1 MQNKSILDALSTRV
15 QFVVYRVFPQPDG
28 KLDKIPVSPYT
39 GHRIDGQD
47 RQNWMLPH
55 EALLFAESLG
65 AGHGVGLVIYE
76 GCGLACIDFDHCR
89 EPSGGWQPHV
99 AAFIARFPG
108 AAVET
113 SYSGTGRHV
122 FLSYRVGE
130 LPAHSTKNK
139 LYRTE
144 AYTKARFIALTGIDA
159 EGDILTDHTKP
170 FARFLA
176 DYFPPKTAADDRE
189 GVWTNSPLDGGHTPQ
204 DDTELL
210 QRALASAGIKA
221 KLGAKAAFADLW
233 YADATVLSR
242 AYPSQSGSS
251 AWDGS
256 SADQALANHLAFW
269 TRNDCERML
278 RLMRQANLR
287 RDKWDRPDYLPRTI
301 LEACDKQTEWY
312 SESGREEPQ
321 TTTPVAPVAATV
333 VDSSPAGSAVP
344 APPQVESLTV
354 TVPLPPTT
362 VATVPPPPLN
372 MMPPALKP
380 GQAPPPSTYLTISMM
395 QQLFAQHA
403 YVSELHQIQMPNGTT
418 LTKDRFDVL
427 YGGRQWAMTADGQ
440 KPSKSAWEAFT
451 ANELHEFDRV
461 TLQCFRPGRPLNEI
475 TTRDT
480 DGLKE
485 INCYRAPNIRRMQGD
500 PTPLLTHLQKLLPND
515 WQLMLYTM
523 AARVQYVGTKFMWH
537 PYLQGCKGNGKTM
550 LGKVLEH
557 AIGDIHTHWPKS
569 DQIDEKFNNVFS
581 NKVLLIVDELPKNGY
596 DIEPV
601 LNTLSTAT
609 RLEVRPMYGEKVMKE
624 VCFNL
629 LFISNYQGSL
639 QCDPDQRRYAPFFCA
654 QQHKKDLA
662 RDGLT
667 PAYFIELRRWL
678 EADGYAICAEYL
690 STLPIPEQYT
700 PSQCIR
706 APDTSATYAANV
718 ASRGSAEQEL
728 HYAVEQK
735 LEGFRNGWINS
746 VAVDMLLARV
756 GKDKAIPRNAR
767 EALIESCGYLP
778 HPSLS
783 GGLCDIALPDGTR
796 PRLYVSDGHPWAVDY
811 LSTEQV
817 RNGYLEAQK
826 A

>member
-1 MQNKSILDALSTRV
+1 MQNKSILEALSTRA

-55 EALLFAESLG
+55 EALLWAEALG

-99 AAFIARFPG
+99 AAFVARFPG

-122 FLSYRVGE
+122 FLSYRPGE
-130 LPAHSTKNK
+130 LPPHSTKNK

-144 AYTKARFIALTGIDA
+144 AYTKARFIALTGHEA
-159 EGDILTDHTKP
+159 EGDVLSDHTKA
-170 FARFLA
+170 FARFLT

-189 GVWTNSPLDGGHTPQ
+189 GVWTNTPLEGGYTPQ

-210 QRALASAGIKA
+210 QRALASAGVKA

-233 YADATVLSR
+233 YADATILSR
-242 AYPSQSGSS
+242 AYPSQSGLSP
-251 AWDGS
+251 WDGS

-269 TRNDCERML
+269 TRNDCERIL
-278 RLMRQANLR
+278 RIMRGSTLR

-301 LEACDKQTEWY
+301 LEACSKQTEWY
-312 SESGREEPQ
+312 DAPGSVPMEPP
-321 TTTPVAPVAATV
+321 TAPAVPSVLMDEA
-333 VDSSPAGSAVP
+333 SPA
-344 APPQVESLTV
+344 QVVSLTV
-354 TVPLPPTT
+354 TVPSPPSTVPAPPPT
-362 VATVPPPPLN
+362 VAPP
-372 MMPPALKP
+372 MLKP
-380 GQAPPPSTYLTISMM
+380 GQPPPVSTYLTISMM
-395 QQLFAQHA
+395 QQLFMEHA

-451 ANELHEFDRV
+451 ANELHEFDKV
-461 TLQCFRPGRPLNEI
+461 TLQCFRPGRPTNEI
-475 TTRDT
+475 TIREG
-480 DGLKE
+480 DGLRE
-485 INCYRAPNIRRMQGD
+485 INCYRAPVIRRIQGD
-500 PTPLLTHLQKLLPND
+500 PTPFIAHLQRLLPND

-523 AARVQYVGTKFMWH
+523 AGRVQYVGTKFTWH
-537 PYLQGCKGNGKTM
+537 PFLQGCKGNGKTM
-550 LGKVLEH
+550 LGKILEN
-557 AIGDIHTHWPKS
+557 AVGAIHTHWPKS

-609 RLEVRPMYGEKVMKE
+609 RLEVRPMYGEKVMKD

-629 LFISNYQGSL
+629 MFISNYQGSL

-690 STLPIPEQYT
+690 ATLPIPEQYT
-700 PSQCIR
+700 PSQAVR

-718 ASRGSAEQEL
+718 ASRGAAEQEL
-728 HYAVEQK
+728 HHAIEQK
-735 LEGFRNGWINS
+735 LEGFRNGWVNS
-746 VAVDMLLARV
+746 NAVDMLLARV

-767 EALIESCGYLP
+767 EALIESCGYIP

-783 GGLCDIALPDGTR
+783 GGLCNIALPDGTR
-796 PRLYVSDGHPWAVDY
+796 PRLYIVEAHPWAVDY
-811 LSTEQV
+811 LSIEQV
-817 RNGYLEAQK
+817 RTGYLEAQK

>member
-1 MQNKSILDALSTRV
+1 MQSTSILDALSNRA

-28 KLDKIPVSPYT
+28 KLDKIPVSPYS

-47 RQNWMLPH
+47 PQNWMLPH
-55 EALLFAESLG
+55 EALLWAQSLG

-99 AAFIARFPG
+99 AAFAGRFPG
-108 AAVET
+108 AAFET
-113 SYSGTGRHV
+113 SYSGTGCHV
-122 FLSYRVGE
+122 FLSYRPGE
-130 LPAHSTKNK
+130 LPTHSTKNK
-139 LYRTE
+139 LYRIE
-144 AYTKARFIALTGIDA
+144 AYTKLRFIALTGA
-159 EGDILTDHTKP
+159 EAGGDILTDHTAA
-170 FARFLA
+170 FAQFLA
-176 DYFPPKTAADDRE
+176 DYFPPKTAADDRA
-189 GVWTNSPLDGGHTPQ
+189 GIWTNTPVEGGYTPQ

-242 AYPSQSGSS
+242 AHPSQSGSS

-278 RLMRQANLR
+278 RLMRGAALR
-287 RDKWDRPDYLPRTI
+287 RDKWDRRPDYLPRTI

-312 SESGREEPQ
+312 SDPNLAHDSETSKEVP
-321 TTTPVAPVAATV
+321 TV
-333 VDSSPAGSAVP
+333 PTVP
-344 APPQVESLTV
+344 APPAESPTPESVQPGLGQSFTV
-354 TVPLPPTT
+354 TVPAPPSSVPAPPPNMLPP
-362 VATVPPPPLN
+362 VLKSGH
-372 MMPPALKP
+372 MPA
-380 GQAPPPSTYLTISMM
+380 PSTYLTISMM
-395 QQLFAQHA
+395 KQVFDGYA
-403 YVSELHQIQMPNGTT
+403 YVSELNQIQLSNGTT
-418 LTKDRFDVL
+418 LSKDRFDVM
-427 YGGRQWAMTADGQ
+427 YGGRQWSMTADGQ
-440 KPSKSAWEAFT
+440 KPSKSAWESFT
-451 ANELHEFDRV
+451 ANELHEFDKV
-461 TLQCFRPGRPLNEI
+461 TLQCFRPGHPLNEI
-475 TTRDT
+475 TTRES
-480 DGLKE
+480 DGLRE
-485 INCYRAPNIRRMQGD
+485 INCYKAPNIRRVQGD
-500 PTPLLTHLQKLLPND
+500 PTPLITHLQKLLPND

-537 PYLQGCKGNGKTM
+537 PYLQGVKGNGKTL

-557 AIGDIHTHWPKS
+557 AIGDVHTHWPKS

-609 RLEVRPMYGEKVMKE
+609 RLEVRPMYGEKVMKD

-629 LFISNYQGSL
+629 MFISNYKGSL

-690 STLPIPEQYT
+690 STLAVPFEFT
-700 PSQCIR
+700 PSQAVR

-718 ASRGSAEQEL
+718 ASRGGAEQEL
-728 HYAVEQK
+728 HYAIEQK
-735 LEGFRNGWINS
+735 LEGFRNGWISS

-756 GKDKAIPRNAR
+756 GKDKSIPRNAR
-767 EALIESCGYLP
+767 EAVIESCGYIP

-783 GGLCDIALPDGTR
+783 GGLCDIAMPDGTR
-796 PRLYVSDGHPWAVDY
+796 PRLYVSEAHPWAVNY
-811 LSTEQV
+811 LMAQQV
-817 RNGYLEAQK
+817 RDGYLAAQK